1 MTRLDD
7 QRTARAPGHRAGR
20 RRAPAAAW
28 CVPLAAVCIALPAAL
43 AWWLRQPLVFPS
55 LGPTIFLALT
65 GSADVAACPRNTLL
79 GHLVSAAAGYS
90 ALAVTDLA
98 RTPPDLAHPD
108 GRRVLAVAVALAL
121 TCAGMTAPRF
131 RHPPGGATTLI
142 VALGLL
148 RTPAQLADLMAA
160 VALTTVLLVLANRSL
175 RRPYPLWAPRGR
187 AAPTADLIR
196 ERP

>member
-1 MTRLDD
+1 MTQVGD
-7 QRTARAPGHRAGR
+7 QRTAEAPWDRAGR
-20 RRAPAAAW
+20 RRLPSAAW
-28 CVPLAAVCIALPAAL
+28 SVPLAAVCIALPAAL

-65 GSADVAACPRNTLL
+65 SAAEVPACPRNTLL
-79 GHLVSAAAGYS
+79 GHLVSAAAGYL
-90 ALAVTDLA
+90 ALAVTDLT

-121 TCAGMTAPRF
+121 TCAGMAAPRL

-160 VALTTVLLVLANRSL
+160 VALTTGLLVLANRSL
-175 RRPYPLWAPRGR
+175 RRPYPVWAPRDR
-187 AAPTADLIR
+187 APTTADLTR